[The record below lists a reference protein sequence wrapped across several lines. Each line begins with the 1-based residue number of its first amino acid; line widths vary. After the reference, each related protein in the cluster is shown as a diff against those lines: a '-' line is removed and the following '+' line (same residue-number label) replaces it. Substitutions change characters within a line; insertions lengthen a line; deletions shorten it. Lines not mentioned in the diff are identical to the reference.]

1 MQGPPHGVLHDAF
14 ESAASLSYREQAY
27 TQCKRGP
34 FSTSSSSPTWEIDY
48 NLPPLD
54 EARSGSYNDFC
65 HCPTMLDMHTER
77 NRGPR
82 ASMVNGKSKM
92 TTYDRVDR
100 FCQQDL
106 LSQFRD
112 AKFFVIKSYSED
124 NVHKSIKYCVWAS
137 TKNGNKKLDA
147 AYREAKKKEVACPV
161 FLLFSVNRQFFFIT
175 NQNFLEALNVET
187 DNFLGRYLHLLIYS
201 TMKLHCQAFVFLD

>member
-1 MQGPPHGVLHDAF
+1 MQGSPHDTF

-27 TQCKRGP
+27 NQCKRGS
-34 FSTSSSSPTWEIDY
+34 FSASPSSPSWKNDY

-54 EARSGSYNDFC
+54 EGRSGSYSDFG
-65 HCPTMLDMHTER
+65 HCPAMLDMLTER

-82 ASMVNGKSKM
+82 ACSLNGKSKLI
-92 TTYDRVDR
+92 TYDHVDR

-147 AYREAKKKEVACPV
+147 AYREAKKKEMACPV
-161 FLLFSVNRQFFFIT
+161 FLLFSVNCLI
-175 NQNFLEALNVET
+175 FLHHRSKV
-187 DNFLGRYLHLLIYS
+187 S
-201 TMKLHCQAFVFLD
+201 

>member
-1 MQGPPHGVLHDAF
+1 MQGSPHEVSDDAF
-14 ESAASLSYREQAY
+14 ESAASLSYREHAY
-27 TQCKRGP
+27 NQCKRGS
-34 FSTSSSSPTWEIDY
+34 FSTSSSSPNWKNDY
-48 NLPPLD
+48 NLPPFD
-54 EARSGSYNDFC
+54 EARNGSYSDLC
-65 HCPTMLDMHTER
+65 HCPAMLDMSER

-82 ASMVNGKSKM
+82 SSRLNGKSKM
-92 TTYDRVDR
+92 ITYDCIDR

-112 AKFFVIKSYSED
+112 AKLFVIKSYSED

-161 FLLFSVNRQFFFIT
+161 FLLFSVNRLIFLHHKPKVFLKAVNVET
-175 NQNFLEALNVET
+175 VNFLESLFINSCV
-187 DNFLGRYLHLLIYS
+187 
-201 TMKLHCQAFVFLD
+201 KLHCLAFVFLV